1 MLTWCFPARDKRREF
16 PARDKRR
23 ELRRCSLAAA
33 AAAAAAVA
41 VAAAVAA
48 AAAAAAAEP
57 LVALLLLLPWF
68 PGHVSSLQ
76 GQPGV
81 DDCSGHSTLA
91 KELPG
96 LPGLPG
102 IPRQRRRTKALVWG
116 TGEVAV
122 FTFRELGH
130 AGVCTNGSSCGRV
143 TQADPPKVSYNFLI
157 LVPLRAFLTFPT
169 LRTCC

>member
-1 MLTWCFPARDKRREF
+1 MFTWCF

-23 ELRRCSLAAA
+23 ELRRCSLAAAAA

-57 LVALLLLLPWF
+57 LVALLLLLLPGF

>member
-1 MLTWCFPARDKRREF
+1 M
-16 PARDKRR
+16 
-23 ELRRCSLAAA
+23 RRCSPG
-33 AAAAAAVA
+33 

-48 AAAAAAAEP
+48 ATAAAES
-57 LVALLLLLPWF
+57 LAALLLPRCL
-68 PGHVSSLQ
+68 GHVSSLQ

-81 DDCSGHSTLA
+81 DDCSGHSRLA

-116 TGEVAV
+116 TGGVAV

-130 AGVCTNGSSCGRV
+130 AGVCTNGTSCHPHDV
-143 TQADPPKVSYNFLI
+143 
-157 LVPLRAFLTFPT
+157 
-169 LRTCC
+169 